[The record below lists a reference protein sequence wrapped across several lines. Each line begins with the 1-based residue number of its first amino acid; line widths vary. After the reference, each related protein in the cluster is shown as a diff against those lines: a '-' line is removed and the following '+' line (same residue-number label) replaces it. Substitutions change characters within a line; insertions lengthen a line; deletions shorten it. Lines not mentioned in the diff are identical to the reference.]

1 MVRPSQPL
9 LLGVREVSRSID
21 ISGMRHRHFAVGA
34 QIDQRRQAQAVP
46 NRIRPLHKALLHVVG
61 LGVHQRHREENGEG
75 EKESAALHGFTHFN
89 STPCVFSIYRTKS
102 KALFGNFPLG
112 RSLGA
117 TQAKL
122 TEEHQQVTHGNQTI
136 AIDVAWATGDA
147 AKVLWIEATFVFH
160 IENRVVIQG
169 L

>member
-75 EKESAALHGFTHFN
+75 EKESAAHHGFTHFN
-89 STPCVFSIYRTKS
+89 STS
-102 KALFGNFPLG
+102 
-112 RSLGA
+112 RSVRICIEN
-117 TQAKL
+117 K
-122 TEEHQQVTHGNQTI
+122 NQTQPI
-136 AIDVAWATGDA
+136 RLTPTLHASSKKARETDA
-147 AKVLWIEATFVFH
+147 APCPFGV
-160 IENRVVIQG
+160 
-169 L
+169 